1 MANIKYQIFRN
12 RRKFNIL
19 NYLRRSS
26 DKSYQAF
33 EQFLAS
39 KSVISPGEDYF
50 NKALTLLNS
59 TLEREQSFQQSKENS
74 TYNLPHT
81 EIKK

>member
-50 NKALTLLNS
+50 NKALTLFNS
-59 TLEREQSFQQSKENS
+59 TLEREQSFQQSKR
-74 TYNLPHT
+74 
-81 EIKK
+81 K